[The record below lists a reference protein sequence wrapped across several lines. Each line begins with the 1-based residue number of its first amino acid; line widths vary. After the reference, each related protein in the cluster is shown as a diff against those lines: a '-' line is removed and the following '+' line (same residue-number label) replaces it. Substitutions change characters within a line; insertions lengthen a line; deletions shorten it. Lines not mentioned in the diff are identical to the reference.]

1 MRNNDELSTSM
12 YMSLLDGK
20 PAKNLPATL
29 TIAPPETLL
38 YMANPAAKQE
48 HSAYFTIQH
57 EP

>member
-1 MRNNDELSTSM
+1 M
-12 YMSLLDGK
+12 YVSLLDGK

-29 TIAPPETLL
+29 TIAHPETLL
-38 YMANPAAKQE
+38 YMANPAAKLE